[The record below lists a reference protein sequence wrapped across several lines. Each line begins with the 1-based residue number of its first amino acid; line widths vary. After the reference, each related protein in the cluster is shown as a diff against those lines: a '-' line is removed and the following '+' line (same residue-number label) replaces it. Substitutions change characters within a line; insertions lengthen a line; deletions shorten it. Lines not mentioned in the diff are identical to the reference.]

1 MNTKNIFI
9 CGINISIFIISNH
22 IIITMANG
30 HLTLRWPY
38 SSDILTHRP
47 ECLVALKGAWCEP
60 STARSHAYRAP
71 HGDVGC
77 LGWANPRP
85 LSVGHLTLG
94 FEGGPLVLGPASTPK
109 LDRSCV
115 IKFYWVLMKDF
126 KYFNFYYN

>member
-22 IIITMANG
+22 IIITIASR
-30 HLTLRWPY
+30 HLALRWPC
-38 SSDILTHRP
+38 SSDTLARRP
-47 ECLVALKGAWCEP
+47 ERLVAFRGAWCEP
-60 STARSHAYRAP
+60 SSARSRAYRAP

-77 LGWANPRP
+77 LGWANPRS
-85 LSVGHLTLG
+85 LNVGHLMLG
-94 FEGGPLVLGPASTPK
+94 SEGGPLVLGPASAPK
-109 LDRSCV
+109 LNESCV